1 MPGVLVVWAWV
12 LGIWFAVA
20 MDAGRVDI
28 NRADAA
34 ALQELTMI
42 GPGRAQSIV
51 MYRRQHGPF
60 QRIEDLM
67 HVKGIG
73 KAIVERN
80 RQRITLEG
88 REPSRDPAPGP
99 APVRSVPRR

>member
-1 MPGVLVVWAWV
+1 MPGVFVVWAWV
-12 LGIWFAVA
+12 LGIWFALA
-20 MDAGRVDI
+20 LDAGRVDI
-28 NRADAA
+28 NQADAA

-42 GPGRAQSIV
+42 GPGRAEAIIR
-51 MYRRQHGPF
+51 YRRQHGSF

-67 HVKGIG
+67 QVKGIG

-88 REPSRDPAPGP
+88 REPLRDPAPGP
-99 APVRSVPRR
+99 ASVRSVPRR